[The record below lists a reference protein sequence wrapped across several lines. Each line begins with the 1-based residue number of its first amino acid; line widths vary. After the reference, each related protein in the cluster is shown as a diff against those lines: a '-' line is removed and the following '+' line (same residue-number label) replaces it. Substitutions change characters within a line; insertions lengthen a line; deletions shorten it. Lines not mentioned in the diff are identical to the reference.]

1 MEGSEAAGRSMR
13 GRCGG
18 EDEAERL
25 RCARREGID
34 GRDRE
39 GMGRKAAPGR
49 MGDGW
54 RGEAERC
61 MRKDCLRAAVS
72 VFSES
77 SSGAELPRR
86 NLCNDCCFTCA
97 CPCCCCCPCPCCR

>member
-1 MEGSEAAGRSMR
+1 MDGSEPAGRSMR
-13 GRCGG
+13 GRCGWGG

-25 RCARREGID
+25 RCARSEGIS
-34 GRDRE
+34 GIDRE

-49 MGDGW
+49 MGEGC
-54 RGEAERC
+54 RGDKERC

-86 NLCNDCCFTCA
+86 NRCSGCCCFACA
-97 CPCCCCCPCPCCR
+97 CCCPCCCRC